1 MIRKCPNC
9 RGLNVRRSSIHV
21 SEVTWQHILL
31 SPYRCRDCRKR
42 FWVLSRNAH
51 YLAGTVVVAIVTGAI
66 AWSVSGILDGPRPD
80 SDWVAPVI
88 GAFADTV
95 KLAEKNDP
103 LAEYKLAQM
112 YAQGYGVA
120 RDGKAAR
127 TWLERAAE
135 HGNADAQYEFGL
147 ALRDGRGIIQDFE
160 RAAKWLRQAA
170 ASGSTSAQYELGRM
184 YLAGTGLP
192 VDSVKAYMWFNLAA
206 AGGIER
212 AVSPRDAALR
222 ALSPAQIVEAQ
233 AEARRLTEAWSR
245 PTTAAK

>member
-160 RAAKWLRQAA
+160 RAAKWLRQAPPPA
-170 ASGSTSAQYELGRM
+170 EAPGRSMNWDACTSRERASRLTASRPICGSTSPPREGSNAPFR
-184 YLAGTGLP
+184 
-192 VDSVKAYMWFNLAA
+192 
-206 AGGIER
+206 R
-212 AVSPRDAALR
+212 AMRRCARFHRPKSSRRKPK
-222 ALSPAQIVEAQ
+222 PAD
-233 AEARRLTEAWSR
+233 
-245 PTTAAK
+245 